1 MTTHT
6 VSALG
11 RRLENN
17 EVHARF
23 VAHPFF
29 EMVRS
34 DQLDRAQVAQFL
46 GQWWHP
52 LHYFP
57 TFLARCVASL
67 PDIAA
72 KSAVAD
78 ILNQE
83 AGCGDP
89 AKAHEVIYIRSMAE
103 VGFDAVTQAPPTP
116 ESAALVAGYAE
127 ASGNQ
132 LAALGFIF
140 ATEVTDLLMVSSIGQ
155 AVSQVTGVLYNE
167 WVDIHVLQEPG
178 HVDSA
183 NDAMLSGFSAADEDA
198 IIASAERMWQLW
210 IGFFDAL
217 VRQLKTPAVA
227 VNTPYSAVGG
237 ARGD

>member
-1 MTTHT
+1 MTAHT

-11 RRLENN
+11 RRLDRND
-17 EVHARF
+17 VHERF
-23 VAHPFF
+23 IAHPFF
-29 EMVRS
+29 GMVRS
-34 DQLDRAQVAQFL
+34 NQLNRAQVEKFL

-57 TFLARCVASL
+57 TFLARCVAAL

-72 KSAVAD
+72 KSAVAN

-83 AGCGDP
+83 TGGSDP

-103 VGFDAVTQAPPTP
+103 VGFNAVALAPPTP

-127 ASGNQ
+127 ASENQ
-132 LAALGFIF
+132 FSALGFIF

-155 AVSQVTGVLYNE
+155 AVSQVTGVPYNE
-167 WVDIHVLQEPG
+167 WVDIHVLQEPD

-183 NDAMLSGFSAADEDA
+183 NEAMLSGFSAAEEA
-198 IIASAERMWQLW
+198 MITASAERMWQLW

-217 VRQLKTPAVA
+217 LRETGAPASPVTSSYA
-227 VNTPYSAVGG
+227 ATGG
-237 ARGD
+237 AGSG